1 MKYLAS
7 DVLNDI
13 VLPLIILAGAV
24 AIALVLYFSIK
35 RKIAGYNSKQ
45 LSPNSKIE
53 VNING
58 AYITEKEMKFL
69 EYLHRAMPKEL
80 IAFPKVGV
88 DQVVK
93 PKKDRVAFNSVMG
106 KYVDVC
112 VFLRKTMEPVMVID
126 LISDNPTV
134 QQYEEM
140 DSNVIAVL
148 KAVKLS
154 VLRIKLEDSYDI
166 ETLKT
171 NILNLLPAKVVSLFK
186 DNYISN
192 NTK

>member
-1 MKYLAS
+1 
-7 DVLNDI
+7 
-13 VLPLIILAGAV
+13 
-24 AIALVLYFSIK
+24 
-35 RKIAGYNSKQ
+35 
-45 LSPNSKIE
+45 
-53 VNING
+53 
-58 AYITEKEMKFL
+58 MKFL

-93 PKKDRVAFNSVMG
+93 PKKDRVAFNSIMG